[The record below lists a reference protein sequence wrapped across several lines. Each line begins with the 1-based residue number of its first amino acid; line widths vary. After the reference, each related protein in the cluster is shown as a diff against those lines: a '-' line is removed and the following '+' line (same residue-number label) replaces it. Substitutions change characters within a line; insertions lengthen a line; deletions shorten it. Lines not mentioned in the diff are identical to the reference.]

1 MSAVTTSIARRT
13 ADGVMRRLPVLDR
26 RWDYKWG
33 LVAKAL
39 VELTRASGDPVY
51 VEYVRRSV
59 DTFVRP
65 DGSIDTYD
73 PAQHSLDLINPGKVL
88 FALLGATGDTRYRA
102 ALGRLRDQ
110 LRAQPRTPSGG
121 FWHKSI
127 YPDQIWLDG
136 VYMASPFLAEYGA
149 TFGEPEV
156 FDDVVRQFT
165 LAYEHTRDER
175 TGLLFHAVDESRMQ
189 RWADPVTGQS
199 RTFWGRA
206 VGWYLMALVD
216 AVEFLPDA
224 AQRATLLAILR
235 ETSEAVARVQDETG
249 IWWQVL
255 DQGGRAG
262 NYLEQSCSSMFV
274 YAFLKSARLGH
285 LPAAYRDRA
294 IQAQRGIVQRFV
306 RESAGGV
313 DVGGSCVGTGLGI
326 GPDGGEYRDGS
337 FAYYAAR
344 PVVTNDHH
352 GVGAF
357 LLAAVELERTT

>member
-1 MSAVTTSIARRT
+1 M
-13 ADGVMRRLPVLDR
+13 
-26 RWDYKWG
+26 
-33 LVAKAL
+33 
-39 VELTRASGDPVY
+39 
-51 VEYVRRSV
+51 
-59 DTFVRP
+59 
-65 DGSIDTYD
+65 
-73 PAQHSLDLINPGKVL
+73 
-88 FALLGATGDTRYRA
+88 
-102 ALGRLRDQ
+102 RDQ
-110 LRAQPRTPSGG
+110 LRAQPRTPSGS

-127 YPDQIWLDG
+127 YPDQVWLDG

-175 TGLLFHAVDESRMQ
+175 TGLLFHAVDESRTQ

-216 AVEFLPDA
+216 AVELLPDA
-224 AQRATLLAILR
+224 AQRATLLAILL

-294 IQAQRGIVQRFV
+294 IQAQRGIVQHIRHSHGLRSRYARLRARGMLTRDEIADRLKV
-306 RESAGGV
+306 SADTVKIWGRH
-313 DVGGSCVGTGLGI
+313 GLLRRHRCNDKHECLYEPP
-326 GPDGGEYRDGS
+326 GPNAPMKMQGRRLSDRRGRD
-337 FAYYAAR
+337 
-344 PVVTNDHH
+344 
-352 GVGAF
+352 
-357 LLAAVELERTT
+357 LLPDQINEVQYEA